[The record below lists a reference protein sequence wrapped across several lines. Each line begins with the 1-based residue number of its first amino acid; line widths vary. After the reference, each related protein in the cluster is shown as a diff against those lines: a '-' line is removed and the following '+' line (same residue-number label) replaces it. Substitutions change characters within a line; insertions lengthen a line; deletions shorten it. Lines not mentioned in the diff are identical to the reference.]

1 MKMMAN
7 SVWKLLEEWGITN
20 PTEDDVWEAIA
31 ELDGHKYD
39 YYGDGD
45 LAEWLQF
52 DSRLRAGDPAKAA
65 THFTLI

>member
-45 LAEWLQF
+45 LAEWL
-52 DSRLRAGDPAKAA
+52 
-65 THFTLI
+65 